1 MDKAGGVKGFVA
13 GGDASAASTLEA
25 ALFHIHPEPGC
36 VCRFSSQVKTILA
49 WDFHISPED
58 TCPKAI
64 VT

>member
-1 MDKAGGVKGFVA
+1 VYAG
-13 GGDASAASTLEA
+13 
-25 ALFHIHPEPGC
+25 
-36 VCRFSSQVKTILA
+36 SQVKTILA